1 MIVVTDASF
10 DTIVT
15 QNNLILI
22 DFWAEWCGPCKKML
36 PILQEL
42 SDEGAVLIGKLN
54 VDENPKKT
62 LEYSISSIPSVVLFK
77 GGKPVKTIQG
87 AKPKH
92 TLLKEL
98 EEWI

>member
-1 MIVVTDASF
+1 VILVTDASF

-15 QNNLILI
+15 QNDLILV

-42 SDEGAVLIGKLN
+42 SDEGVVLIGKLN
-54 VDENPKKT
+54 VDENPRKT
-62 LEYSISSIPSVVLFK
+62 LEYSISSIPSMVLFK
-77 GGKPVKTIQG
+77 GGKAVKTITG

-92 TLLKEL
+92 MLLKEL
-98 EEWI
+98 KEWI